1 MLREVD
7 VVVRQAQAQAS
18 NMLSHK
24 TFLKKTRRGK
34 VIKVVREHYLRDD
47 LGCGI
52 RGCAECYGEEDDS
65 DAAAPSLSPACA
77 PRLPRRPAPSP
88 CPSLVAEPHYLVLDT
103 NVVLDQIDVL
113 EEAVD
118 GLDNVVVLQTVLEEV
133 RHRSSPVYKRLKD
146 VIYGDVAR

>member
-1 MLREVD
+1 
-7 VVVRQAQAQAS
+7 
-18 NMLSHK
+18 MLSHK

-52 RGCAECYGEEDDS
+52 RGCPECYGEEDENDAA
-65 DAAAPSLSPACA
+65 AAAPSLSPACA
-77 PRLPRRPAPSP
+77 PRLPRRPGPSP

-118 GLDNVVVLQTVLEEV
+118 GLDNVVILQTVMEEV